1 VTQSLRR
8 GLTLAAAAAAA
19 VVLSGCG
26 TFPLPRTYV
35 LGDLDQ
41 SAPGG
46 VVNEAGLIHIE
57 LRPVAVP
64 DYLDT
69 TDIVRRTASNEV
81 TTSSTGRW
89 GERLSLGI
97 TRALALDLA
106 RQLPQMVIESRSAY
120 EPSRRLFVDVERFD
134 IGEDGRC
141 TLTARWRVA
150 NSGGK
155 DKPDSEQGT
164 FIETSTAKTDAAE
177 ASAMTAAIDHLA
189 GQIALTVRASR

>member
-1 VTQSLRR
+1 MTGSFTR
-8 GLTLAAAAAAA
+8 GLTLAAAALL
-19 VVLSGCG
+19 LSGCR

-41 SAPGG
+41 STAG
-46 VVNEAGLIHIE
+46 VIDEAGLTHIE
-57 LRPVAVP
+57 LTTVTVP

-81 TTSSTGRW
+81 TTSATGQW
-89 GERLSLGI
+89 GERLSLGV
-97 TRALALDLA
+97 TRALALDLT
-106 RQLPQMVIESRSAY
+106 RRLPHAVIESRGAY

-134 IGEDGRC
+134 ISEDGRC
-141 TLTARWRVA
+141 TLTARWRVTA
-150 NSGGK
+150 SGAK
-155 DKPDSEQGT
+155 DQPNSEQGT

-177 ASAMTAAIDHLA
+177 ALAMTAAIDHLA

>member
-1 VTQSLRR
+1 MTGSFTR
-8 GLTLAAAAAAA
+8 GLTLAAAAL
-19 VVLSGCG
+19 VLSGCG

-35 LGDLDQ
+35 LGDLDR
-41 SAPGG
+41 SAPG
-46 VVNEAGLIHIE
+46 VVDEAGLTHIE
-57 LRPVAVP
+57 LRTVAVP

-81 TTSSTGRW
+81 TTSATGQW
-89 GERLSLGI
+89 GERLSLGV

-106 RQLPQMVIESRSAY
+106 RRLPQMVIESRSAY
-120 EPSRRLFVDVERFD
+120 EPSRRLFVDVERFE
-134 IGEDGRC
+134 IAEDGRC
-141 TLTARWRVA
+141 TLTARWRVT

>member
-1 VTQSLRR
+1 MKGLFTR
-8 GLTLAAAAAAA
+8 GLTLAAAALL
-19 VVLSGCG
+19 LSGCG

-35 LGDLDQ
+35 LGDLDR
-41 SAPGG
+41 STPG
-46 VVNEAGLIHIE
+46 VVDEAGMTHIE
-57 LRPVAVP
+57 LKTVTVP

-81 TTSSTGRW
+81 TTSATGQW
-89 GERLSLGI
+89 SERLSLGI

-106 RQLPQMVIESRSAY
+106 RRLPQMVIESRSAY
-120 EPSRRLFVDVERFD
+120 EPARRLFVDVERFE

-141 TLTARWRVA
+141 TLTARWRVT
-150 NSGGK
+150 NLDGK

>member
-1 VTQSLRR
+1 VKGLFTR
-8 GLTLAAAAAAA
+8 GLTLAAAALL
-19 VVLSGCG
+19 LSGCG

-35 LGDLDQ
+35 LGDLDR
-41 SAPGG
+41 STPG
-46 VVNEAGLIHIE
+46 VVDEAGMTHIE
-57 LRPVAVP
+57 FKTVTVP

-81 TTSSTGRW
+81 TTSATGQW

-106 RQLPQMVIESRSAY
+106 RRLPQMVIESRSAY
-120 EPSRRLFVDVERFD
+120 EPARRLFVDVERFE

-141 TLTARWRVA
+141 TLTARWRVT
-150 NSGGK
+150 NLDGK

>member
-1 VTQSLRR
+1 VTGSFTR
-8 GLTLAAAAAAA
+8 GLTLAAAALL
-19 VVLSGCG
+19 LSGCG

-35 LGDLDQ
+35 LGDLDR
-41 SAPGG
+41 STPG
-46 VVNEAGLIHIE
+46 VVDEAGMTHIE
-57 LRPVAVP
+57 LKTVTVP

-81 TTSSTGRW
+81 TTSATGQW

-106 RQLPQMVIESRSAY
+106 RRLPQMAIESRSAY
-120 EPSRRLFVDVERFD
+120 EPARRLFVDVERFE

-141 TLTARWRVA
+141 TLTARWRVT
-150 NSGGK
+150 NLDGK

>member
-1 VTQSLRR
+1 VTGSFTR
-8 GLTLAAAAAAA
+8 GLTLAAAAL
-19 VVLSGCG
+19 VLSGCG

-35 LGDLDQ
+35 LGDLDR
-41 SAPGG
+41 SAPG
-46 VVNEAGLIHIE
+46 VVDEAGLTHIE
-57 LRPVAVP
+57 LRTVAVP

-81 TTSSTGRW
+81 TTSATGQW
-89 GERLSLGI
+89 GERLSLGV

-106 RQLPQMVIESRSAY
+106 RRLPQMVIESRSAY
-120 EPSRRLFVDVERFD
+120 EPSRRLFVDVERFE
-134 IGEDGRC
+134 IAEDGRC
-141 TLTARWRVA
+141 TLTARWRVT

>member
-1 VTQSLRR
+1 VKGLFTR
-8 GLTLAAAAAAA
+8 GLTLAAAALL
-19 VVLSGCG
+19 LSGCG

-35 LGDLDQ
+35 LGDLDR
-41 SAPGG
+41 STPG
-46 VVNEAGLIHIE
+46 VVDEAGMTHIE
-57 LRPVAVP
+57 LKTVTVP

-81 TTSSTGRW
+81 TTSATGQW

-106 RQLPQMVIESRSAY
+106 RRLPQMVIESRSAY
-120 EPSRRLFVDVERFD
+120 EPARRLFVDVERFE

-141 TLTARWRVA
+141 TLTARWRVT
-150 NSGGK
+150 NLDGK

>member
-1 VTQSLRR
+1 MKGLFTR
-8 GLTLAAAAAAA
+8 GLTLAAAALL
-19 VVLSGCG
+19 LSGCG

-35 LGDLDQ
+35 LGDLDR
-41 SAPGG
+41 STPG
-46 VVNEAGLIHIE
+46 VVDEAGMTHIE
-57 LRPVAVP
+57 LKTVTVP

-81 TTSSTGRW
+81 TTSATGQW

-106 RQLPQMVIESRSAY
+106 RRLPQMVIESRSAY
-120 EPSRRLFVDVERFD
+120 EPARRLFVDVERFE

-141 TLTARWRVA
+141 TLTARWRVT
-150 NSGGK
+150 NLDGK